1 MSYDIR
7 LAVKTEFG
15 GFIVIDEPQYS
26 SPTYNLG
33 ELFRKCTQWDFKQG
47 EYYKCSE
54 VVHLIKGGFRELVSH
69 PVKYEK
75 YLPDNGWGTMRDAQ
89 DCLRDILECIDENI
103 FGNHRIPIEY
113 LYIKW

>member
-15 GFIVIDEPQYS
+15 GFVVIDKPQYD

-33 ELFRKCTQWDFKQG
+33 ELFQKCTKWDFKQG
-47 EYYKCSE
+47 EYYNCEE
-54 VVHLIKGGFRELVSH
+54 VLPLVRGGLRELNSH
-69 PVKYEK
+69 PEKYEK
-75 YLPDNGWGTMRDAQ
+75 YLPSNGWGTMKDAR
-89 DCLRDILECIDENI
+89 DCLEYIVKCIEDNI
-103 FGNHRIPIEY
+103 TDYDRIPAQF